1 MKTAISLPDSLFD
14 QAEAEARRLNVSR
27 SELYS
32 RALAEFLKRN
42 SDADITQRLNQ
53 VYESN
58 QSNVD
63 PALHAVQVRLF
74 GKESW

>member
-1 MKTAISLPDSLFD
+1 MRTAISLPDSLFD

-32 RALAEFLKRN
+32 RALAEFLN
-42 SDADITQRLNQ
+42 ADITQRLNQ